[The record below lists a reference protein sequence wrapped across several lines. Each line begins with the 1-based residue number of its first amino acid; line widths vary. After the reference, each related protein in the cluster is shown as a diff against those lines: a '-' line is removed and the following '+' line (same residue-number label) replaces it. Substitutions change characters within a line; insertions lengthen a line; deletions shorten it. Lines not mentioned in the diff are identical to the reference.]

1 MAILATIKS
10 GAGKI
15 AGKVANKG
23 GNIVAKASGLSS
35 AQLEKIEEKR
45 NAYLMEKPET
55 DPESIERLLGSY
67 AIEAYEAYLPQL
79 SELYK
84 PMFIGEADDER
95 SLDNRIRYF
104 EVTKWVTDPTEDN
117 LDKLTNMYH
126 VLSEENCNIALIFNR
141 RVSGTTVY
149 FAVVNN
155 SEKDTPHI
163 ADMFGKRLESS
174 LLGNF
179 PGAEIK
185 KLPHDKLNA
194 GVIPVLKDI
203 KKSSV
208 AIVSNIAS
216 EKSEKF
222 ISQSMEKLIDGI
234 VPSSELEEYT
244 IVLLATPVKEQLERK
259 NALSEL
265 YSKLAPFSTWSTTFT
280 LSETTAV
287 GSSATFGA
295 NLGGSAGRQIGD
307 TATTGTN
314 SSRGTTDSN
323 STAHTDS
330 TNNSTTNGTNSS
342 TSSGTSDSTNQ
353 STSSGT
359 NSSSSIS
366 NMTGENSSTTGGVT
380 LNQSMATN
388 VTASSSATASVA
400 PGGLGGSATV
410 GTSVGET
417 ITLGASESLSTTGG
431 TSSSTTNTST
441 QGTSTTNTSGTGH
454 TVSQIV
460 AQGLSHAETS
470 AKGVSDTVNKGR
482 AITDTIGRMAS
493 NAHSIATNIGMNF
506 GVNFSRSS
514 NVTVL
519 MGKNDALTQN
529 FINYDVKNT
538 LELIEKQI
546 KRVEQSTALGMWDF
560 SAYFMSESPII
571 ANNTAHMYL
580 ALTQGENSYLSQSA
594 VNLWE
599 YREERKDDIANIM
612 DFIRRLQHPE
622 FELDIT
628 PDDPSFDQDWLM
640 YPPHVNATVSLTGRE
655 LAYSLN
661 LPKKSVSGLPVLES
675 VAFGREVQKFTP
687 PSEKTPK
694 TLIAGNVYHMRKED
708 KNIRVKLDMES
719 LCAHTFITGSTGTG
733 KSNFI
738 YNLLEQ
744 IYEEDKHFL
753 VIEPA
758 KGEYKNVLGGFDDVS
773 VYGTNPMYTELLHIN
788 PFSFPKH
795 INVLEHIDRL
805 VEIFNACWPMYAAM
819 PAVLKDAI
827 ERVYKDKGWIF
838 SNPAYY
844 SDDFPTF
851 ADLIKVL
858 PEIMSE
864 SLYSADT
871 KSDYSGALITR
882 VKSLTNG
889 INGEIFCST
898 KEISNEA
905 LFDRNVIVDISRV
918 GSVETKSLI
927 MGILIMKLQEYRMQP
942 DKMNESL
949 QHITVLEEAHNL
961 LRRTSFAQAQ
971 ESSNLQGKSVEM
983 LTNAIAEM
991 RTYGEGFIIADQ
1003 APDMLDEAVIRNTN
1017 TKIIFR
1023 LPDEHDCE
1031 LVGKSIALNDV
1042 QIKELAKLPAFVAVI
1057 HQNDWIEGVL
1067 CKSEKYDKERKYA
1080 FNKKESNISA
1090 YHLMLNIYGISE
1102 KIALSDEEKSE
1113 VLDWINRL
1121 ENGDNTK
1128 RILRKGLAD
1137 ESLTE
1142 EEKLIVAYNVF
1153 GGHRT
1158 AMLLRNAENNEV
1170 GLIRV
1175 RRSIGS
1181 VFSLDSDDKLIDTV
1195 QQYICIAINR
1205 EETCADIARRYQY
1218 FGMNGGIM

>member
-203 KKSSV
+203 KDSSV

-307 TATTGTN
+307 TTTAGTN
-314 SSRGTTDSN
+314 SSRGTTASD
-323 STAHTDS
+323 STAHMDSSTDS
-330 TNNSTTNGTNSS
+330 TTDGTNSS
-342 TSSGTSDSTNQ
+342 TSSGTSDTTNQ
-353 STSSGT
+353 STSQGT
-359 NSSSSIS
+359 STNTSTA
-366 NMTGENSSTTGGVT
+366 NMTGENTSVT
-380 LNQSMATN
+380 DTD
-388 VTASSSATASVA
+388 SATGNVSIT
-400 PGGLGGSATV
+400 PFGIGGS
-410 GTSVGET
+410 GSTSN
-417 ITLGASESLSTTGG
+417 STANQTG
-431 TSSSTTNTST
+431 TSSSTTNTTGS
-441 QGTSTTNTSGTGH
+441 GTSTTNTSGSGH
-454 TVSQIV
+454 TITQT
-460 AQGLSHAETS
+460 ATHGLSHVET
-470 AKGVSDTVNKGR
+470 ATEGLADTVTKGKS
-482 AITDTIGRMAS
+482 ITDTIGRMAS

-529 FINYDVKNT
+529 FVNYDIKNT

-622 FELDIT
+622 FELDIA
-628 PDDPSFDQDWLM
+628 PDDPSFDPDWLM

-675 VAFGREVQKFTP
+675 VAFGREVQRFTP

-708 KNIRVKLDMES
+708 KNIRVKLDMDS

-858 PEIMSE
+858 PDIMIE

-905 LFDRNVIVDISRV
+905 LFNKNVIVDISRV

-942 DKMNESL
+942 DKMNENL

-961 LRRTSFAQAQ
+961 LRRTSFVQAQ

-1057 HQNDWIEGVL
+1057 HQNDWIEAVL

-1102 KIALSDEEKSE
+1102 KIALSDEEKAE

-1170 GLIRV
+1170 GLSRV
-1175 RRSIGS
+1175 RRSIES

>member
-203 KKSSV
+203 KDSSV

-307 TATTGTN
+307 TTTAGTN
-314 SSRGTTDSN
+314 SSRGTTASD

-330 TNNSTTNGTNSS
+330 SNDSTTDGTNSS
-342 TSSGTSDSTNQ
+342 TSSGTSDTTNQ
-353 STSSGT
+353 STSQGT
-359 NSSSSIS
+359 STNTSTA
-366 NMTGENSSTTGGVT
+366 NMTGENTSVT
-380 LNQSMATN
+380 DTD
-388 VTASSSATASVA
+388 SATGNVNIT
-400 PGGLGGSATV
+400 PFGIGGS
-410 GTSVGET
+410 GSTSN
-417 ITLGASESLSTTGG
+417 STANQTG
-431 TSSSTTNTST
+431 TSSSTTNTTGS
-441 QGTSTTNTSGTGH
+441 GTSTTNTSGSGH
-454 TVSQIV
+454 TITQT
-460 AQGLSHAETS
+460 ATHGLSHVETAAEGL
-470 AKGVSDTVNKGR
+470 ADTVTKGKS
-482 AITDTIGRMAS
+482 ITDTIGRMAS

-514 NVTVL
+514 NITVL

-529 FINYDVKNT
+529 FVNHDVKNT

-622 FELDIT
+622 FELDIA
-628 PDDPSFDQDWLM
+628 PDDPSFDPDWLM

-675 VAFGREVQKFTP
+675 VAFGREVQRFTP

-708 KNIRVKLDMES
+708 KNIRVKLDMDS

-858 PEIMSE
+858 PDIMIE

-905 LFDRNVIVDISRV
+905 LFNKNVIVDISRV

-942 DKMNESL
+942 DKMNENL

-961 LRRTSFAQAQ
+961 LRRTSFVQAQ

-1057 HQNDWIEGVL
+1057 HQNDWIEAVL

-1102 KIALSDEEKSE
+1102 KIALSDEEKAE

-1170 GLIRV
+1170 GLSRV
-1175 RRSIGS
+1175 RRSIES

>member
-79 SELYK
+79 SELYR

-307 TATTGTN
+307 TTTAGTN
-314 SSRGTTDSN
+314 SSRGTTASD

-330 TNNSTTNGTNSS
+330 STDSATDGTNSS
-342 TSSGTSDSTNQ
+342 TSSGTSDTTNQ
-353 STSSGT
+353 STSQGT
-359 NSSSSIS
+359 STNTSTAT
-366 NMTGENSSTTGGVT
+366 MTGENTSVT
-380 LNQSMATN
+380 DTD
-388 VTASSSATASVA
+388 SATGNVN
-400 PGGLGGSATV
+400 
-410 GTSVGET
+410 
-417 ITLGASESLSTTGG
+417 ITPFGIGASGSTSNSTANQTG
-431 TSSSTTNTST
+431 TSSSTTNTTGS
-441 QGTSTTNTSGTGH
+441 GTSTTNTSGSGH
-454 TVSQIV
+454 TTTQT
-460 AQGLSHAETS
+460 ATQGLSHAETA
-470 AKGVSDTVNKGR
+470 AKGLADTVTKGKS
-482 AITDTIGRMAS
+482 ITDTIGRMAS

-529 FINYDVKNT
+529 FVNYDVKNT

-546 KRVEQSTALGMWDF
+546 KRVEQSTALGMWEF

-612 DFIRRLQHPE
+612 DFIKRLQHPE
-622 FELDIT
+622 FELDIA
-628 PDDPSFDQDWLM
+628 PDDPSFDPDWLM

-687 PSEKTPK
+687 PSEKMPK

-708 KNIRVKLDMES
+708 KNIRVKLDMDS

-844 SDDFPTF
+844 SDEFPTF

-858 PEIMSE
+858 PVIMSE

-1057 HQNDWIEGVL
+1057 HQNDWIEAVL

-1102 KIALSDEEKSE
+1102 KIALSDEEKAE

-1153 GGHRT
+1153 GGHRN
-1158 AMLLRNAENNEV
+1158 AKLLRNAENNEV
-1170 GLIRV
+1170 GLSRV

>member
-141 RVSGTTVY
+141 RVSGTTVF

-307 TATTGTN
+307 TTTAGTN
-314 SSRGTTDSN
+314 SSRGTTASD

-330 TNNSTTNGTNSS
+330 STDSTTDGTNSS
-342 TSSGTSDSTNQ
+342 TSSGTSDTTNQ
-353 STSSGT
+353 STSQGT
-359 NSSSSIS
+359 STNTSTA
-366 NMTGENSSTTGGVT
+366 NMTGENTSVTDTDSATG
-380 LNQSMATN
+380 N
-388 VTASSSATASVA
+388 VT
-400 PGGLGGSATV
+400 
-410 GTSVGET
+410 
-417 ITLGASESLSTTGG
+417 ITPFGIGASGSTSNSTANQTG
-431 TSSSTTNTST
+431 TSSSTTNTTGS
-441 QGTSTTNTSGTGH
+441 GTSTTNTSGSGH
-454 TVSQIV
+454 TITQT
-460 AQGLSHAETS
+460 ATQGLSHAETA
-470 AKGVSDTVNKGR
+470 AKGLADTVTKGKS
-482 AITDTIGRMAS
+482 ITDTIGRMAS
-493 NAHSIATNIGMNF
+493 TAHSVATNIGMNF

-708 KNIRVKLDMES
+708 KNIRVKLDMDS

-838 SNPAYY
+838 SNPSYY

-858 PEIMSE
+858 PDIMNE

-1031 LVGKSIALNDV
+1031 LVGKSIALSDV

-1057 HQNDWIEGVL
+1057 HQNDWIEAVL
-1067 CKSEKYDKERKYA
+1067 CKSEKYDKERKYS
-1080 FNKKESNISA
+1080 FSKKENNLSA
-1090 YHLMLNIYGISE
+1090 YRLMLNIYGVSE
-1102 KIALSDEEKSE
+1102 KITLSDEEKTE

-1128 RILRKGLAD
+1128 CILRKGLSD

>member
-55 DPESIERLLGSY
+55 DPESIKRLLGSY

-126 VLSEENCNIALIFNR
+126 VLSEESCNIALIFNR

-203 KKSSV
+203 KNSSV

-295 NLGGSAGRQIGD
+295 NLGGSAGKQIGD

-314 SSRGTTDSN
+314 SSRGTTNSD

-330 TNNSTTNGTNSS
+330 STDSTTDGTNSS
-342 TSSGTSDSTNQ
+342 TSSGTSDTTNQ
-353 STSSGT
+353 SASQGTST
-359 NSSSSIS
+359 NTSTA
-366 NMTGENSSTTGGVT
+366 NMTGENASVT
-380 LNQSMATN
+380 DTD
-388 VTASSSATASVA
+388 SATGNVNIT
-400 PGGLGGSATV
+400 PFGIGGSGSTSNSTANQT
-410 GTSVGET
+410 GTT
-417 ITLGASESLSTTGG
+417 
-431 TSSSTTNTST
+431 SSTTNTTGS
-441 QGTSTTNTSGTGH
+441 GTSTTNTSGSGH
-454 TVSQIV
+454 TITQT
-460 AQGLSHAETS
+460 ATQGLSHAETV
-470 AKGVSDTVNKGR
+470 AKGLADTVTKGKS
-482 AITDTIGRMAS
+482 ITDAIGRIAS
-493 NAHSIATNIGMNF
+493 TAHSVATNIGMNF

-529 FINYDVKNT
+529 FVNYDVKNT

-560 SAYFMSESPII
+560 SAYFISESPII

-622 FELDIT
+622 FELDIAQ
-628 PDDPSFDQDWLM
+628 DDPSFDPDWLM

-661 LPKKSVSGLPVLES
+661 LPKKAVSGLPVLES

-687 PSEKTPK
+687 PSEKMPK

-708 KNIRVKLDMES
+708 KNIRVKLDMDS

-788 PFSFPKH
+788 PFSFPNH

-858 PEIMSE
+858 PDIMSE

-889 INGEIFCST
+889 INGEIFCSSM
-898 KEISNEA
+898 EINNEA
-905 LFDRNVIVDISRV
+905 LFDKNVIVDISRV

-942 DKMNESL
+942 DKMNENL

-971 ESSNLQGKSVEM
+971 ESSNLRGKSVEM

-1031 LVGKSIALNDV
+1031 LVGKSIALSDV

-1057 HQNDWIEGVL
+1057 HQNDWIEAVL

-1080 FNKKESNISA
+1080 FNKKETNIPA
-1090 YHLMLNIYGISE
+1090 YHLLLSIYGISE

-1195 QQYICIAINR
+1195 QHYICIAINR

>member
-35 AQLEKIEEKR
+35 VQLEKIEEKR
-45 NAYLMEKPET
+45 NAYLTEKPET

-244 IVLLATPVKEQLERK
+244 IVLLATPVKEQLEMK
-259 NALSEL
+259 NALSKL

-307 TATTGTN
+307 TTTAGTN
-314 SSRGTTDSN
+314 SSRGTTASD

-330 TNNSTTNGTNSS
+330 STDSTTDGTNSS

-353 STSSGT
+353 STSQGT
-359 NSSSSIS
+359 NTNTSTA
-366 NMTGENSSTTGGVT
+366 NMTGENTSVT
-380 LNQSMATN
+380 DTD
-388 VTASSSATASVA
+388 SATGNVSIT
-400 PGGLGGSATV
+400 PFGIGGSGSTSNSTANQT
-410 GTSVGET
+410 GT
-417 ITLGASESLSTTGG
+417 I
-431 TSSSTTNTST
+431 SSTTNTTGS
-441 QGTSTTNTSGTGH
+441 GTSTTNTSGSGH
-454 TVSQIV
+454 TITQT
-460 AQGLSHAETS
+460 ATHGLSHAETA
-470 AKGVSDTVNKGR
+470 AKGLADTVTKGKS
-482 AITDTIGRMAS
+482 ITDTIGRMAS

-529 FINYDVKNT
+529 FVNYDVKNT

-622 FELDIT
+622 FELDIA
-628 PDDPSFDQDWLM
+628 PDDPSFDPDWLM

-687 PSEKTPK
+687 PSEKAPK

-708 KNIRVKLDMES
+708 KNIRVKLDMDS

-905 LFDRNVIVDISRV
+905 LFDKNVIVDMSRV

-942 DKMNESL
+942 DKMNENL

-961 LRRTSFAQAQ
+961 LRRTPFVQAQ
-971 ESSNLQGKSVEM
+971 DSSNLQGKSVEM

-1057 HQNDWIEGVL
+1057 HQNDWIEAVL

-1102 KIALSDEEKSE
+1102 KIALSDEEKAE

>member
-79 SELYK
+79 SELYR

-141 RVSGTTVY
+141 RVSSTTVY

-155 SEKDTPHI
+155 SEKDSPPI

-185 KLPHDKLNA
+185 KLSHDKLNA
-194 GVIPVLKDI
+194 GIIPVLKDI
-203 KKSSV
+203 KNSSV

-234 VPSSELEEYT
+234 VPSNELEEYT

-259 NALSEL
+259 NALSDL
-265 YSKLAPFSTWSTTFT
+265 YSRLAPFSAWSTTFT

-314 SSRGTTDSN
+314 SSRGTTDSD
-323 STAHTDS
+323 SSAHTDS
-330 TNNSTTNGTNSS
+330 TNNSTTDGTNSS
-342 TSSGTSDSTNQ
+342 TSFGTSDSTNQ
-353 STSSGT
+353 STSQGT
-359 NSSSSIS
+359 STNTSTA
-366 NMTGENSSTTGGVT
+366 NMTGENSSVT
-380 LNQSMATN
+380 DTD
-388 VTASSSATASVA
+388 SATGNVN
-400 PGGLGGSATV
+400 
-410 GTSVGET
+410 
-417 ITLGASESLSTTGG
+417 ITPFGIGASGSTSNSTANQTG
-431 TSSSTTNTST
+431 TSSSTTNTTGS
-441 QGTSTTNTSGTGH
+441 GTSTTNTSGSGH
-454 TVSQIV
+454 TITET
-460 AQGLSHAETS
+460 ATQGLSHAETA
-470 AKGVSDTVNKGR
+470 AKGLADTVTKGKS
-482 AITDTIGRMAS
+482 ITDTIGRMAS

-529 FINYDVKNT
+529 FVNYDVKNT

-580 ALTQGENSYLSQSA
+580 ALTQGKDSYLSQSA

-622 FELDIT
+622 FELDIAT
-628 PDDPSFDQDWLM
+628 DDPSFDPDWLM

-708 KNIRVKLDMES
+708 RNIRVKLDMDS

-758 KGEYKNVLGGFDDVS
+758 KGEYKNVLGGFDEVS
-773 VYGTNPMYTELLHIN
+773 VYGTNPMYTEILHIN

-827 ERVYKDKGWIF
+827 ERVYKDKGWVF
-838 SNPAYY
+838 SNPSYY
-844 SDDFPTF
+844 SEDFPTF

-858 PEIMSE
+858 PDIMSE

-889 INGEIFCST
+889 INGEIFCSSM
-898 KEISNEA
+898 EISNES
-905 LFDRNVIVDISRV
+905 LFDKNVIIDISRV

-942 DKMNESL
+942 DKMNENL

-961 LRRTSFAQAQ
+961 LRRTSFSQAQ

-1023 LPDEHDCE
+1023 LPDENDCE
-1031 LVGKSIALNDV
+1031 LVGKSIALTDV

-1057 HQNDWIEGVL
+1057 HQNDWIEAVL

-1080 FNKKESNISA
+1080 FSKKESNIST
-1090 YHLMLNIYGISE
+1090 YHLMQNIYGVSE
-1102 KIALSDEEKSE
+1102 KIALSDEEKAE

-1128 RILRKGLAD
+1128 RILRKGLAN
-1137 ESLTE
+1137 EALTD
-1142 EEKLIVAYNVF
+1142 EEKLIIAYNVF
-1153 GGHRT
+1153 GGQRT
-1158 AMLLRNAENNEV
+1158 AMLLRNAENNEA
-1170 GLIRV
+1170 GLSRV
-1175 RRSIGS
+1175 HRSIGS
-1181 VFSLDSDDKLIDTV
+1181 VFSLDGDDKLIDIV
-1195 QQYICIAINR
+1195 QQFICTAINR
-1205 EETCADIARRYQY
+1205 EEACADIARRYQY

>member
-244 IVLLATPVKEQLERK
+244 IVLLATPIKEQLERK

-280 LSETTAV
+280 LSEATAV

-307 TATTGTN
+307 TTTAGTN
-314 SSRGTTDSN
+314 SSRGTTASD

-330 TNNSTTNGTNSS
+330 STDSTTDGTNSS

-353 STSSGT
+353 STSQGT
-359 NSSSSIS
+359 STNTSTA
-366 NMTGENSSTTGGVT
+366 NMTGENTSVT
-380 LNQSMATN
+380 DTD
-388 VTASSSATASVA
+388 SATGNVN
-400 PGGLGGSATV
+400 
-410 GTSVGET
+410 
-417 ITLGASESLSTTGG
+417 ITPFGIGASGSTSNSTANQTG
-431 TSSSTTNTST
+431 TSSSTTNTTGS
-441 QGTSTTNTSGTGH
+441 GTSTTNTSGSGH
-454 TVSQIV
+454 TITQT
-460 AQGLSHAETS
+460 ATQGLSHAETA
-470 AKGVSDTVNKGR
+470 AKGLADTVTKGKS
-482 AITDTIGRMAS
+482 ITDTIGRMAS

-529 FINYDVKNT
+529 FVNYDVKNT

-708 KNIRVKLDMES
+708 KNIRVKLDMDS

-844 SDDFPTF
+844 SDEFPTF

-858 PEIMSE
+858 PVIMSE

-898 KEISNEA
+898 KEISNEV

-1031 LVGKSIALNDV
+1031 LVGKSIALTNV

-1057 HQNDWIEGVL
+1057 HQNDWIEAVL

-1090 YHLMLNIYGISE
+1090 YHLMLIIYGISE
-1102 KIALSDEEKSE
+1102 KIALSDEEKAE

>member
-141 RVSGTTVY
+141 RVNGTTVY

-203 KKSSV
+203 KDSSV

-307 TATTGTN
+307 TTTAGTN
-314 SSRGTTDSN
+314 SSRGTTASD

-330 TNNSTTNGTNSS
+330 STDSTTDGTNSS

-353 STSSGT
+353 STSQGT
-359 NSSSSIS
+359 STNTSTA
-366 NMTGENSSTTGGVT
+366 NMTGENTSVT
-380 LNQSMATN
+380 DTD
-388 VTASSSATASVA
+388 SATGNVSIT
-400 PGGLGGSATV
+400 PFGIGGS
-410 GTSVGET
+410 GSTSN
-417 ITLGASESLSTTGG
+417 STANQTG
-431 TSSSTTNTST
+431 TSSSTTNTTGS
-441 QGTSTTNTSGTGH
+441 GTSTTNTSGSGH
-454 TVSQIV
+454 TITQT
-460 AQGLSHAETS
+460 ATHGLSHVETAAEGL
-470 AKGVSDTVNKGR
+470 ADTVTKGKS
-482 AITDTIGRMAS
+482 ITDTIGRMAS

-514 NVTVL
+514 NITVL

-529 FINYDVKNT
+529 FVNHDVKNT

-622 FELDIT
+622 FELDIA
-628 PDDPSFDQDWLM
+628 PDDPSFDPDWLM

-675 VAFGREVQKFTP
+675 VAFGREVQRFTP

-708 KNIRVKLDMES
+708 KNIRVKLDMDS

-758 KGEYKNVLGGFDDVS
+758 KGEYKNVLGGFDEVS

-851 ADLIKVL
+851 ADLIKAL

-905 LFDRNVIVDISRV
+905 LFDKNVIVDISRV
-918 GSVETKSLI
+918 GSIETKSLI

-942 DKMNESL
+942 DKMNENL

-961 LRRTSFAQAQ
+961 LRRTSFVQAQ

-1057 HQNDWIEGVL
+1057 HQNDWIEAVL

-1102 KIALSDEEKSE
+1102 KIALSDEEKAE

-1170 GLIRV
+1170 GLSRV

>member
-23 GNIVAKASGLSS
+23 GNVVAKASGLSS

-45 NAYLMEKPET
+45 NAYLTEKPET

-307 TATTGTN
+307 TTTSGTN
-314 SSRGTTDSN
+314 SSRGTTASEG
-323 STAHTDS
+323 SAHTDS
-330 TNNSTTNGTNSS
+330 TNNSTTDGTNST

-353 STSSGT
+353 STSEGT
-359 NSSSSIS
+359 NSSTSVAD
-366 NMTGENSSTTGGVT
+366 MKGENSSTTGGVT
-380 LNQSMATN
+380 LNQSYTSN
-388 VTASSSATASVA
+388 VSETVSVA
-400 PGGLGGSATV
+400 PGGMGGSA
-410 GTSVGET
+410 SVSQSLS
-417 ITLGASESLSTTGG
+417 LGASESLSTTGG

-454 TVSQIV
+454 TVSQTV
-460 AQGLSHAETS
+460 AQGLSHAETA
-470 AKGVSDTVNKGR
+470 AKGVSNTVNRGR

-493 NAHSIATNIGMNF
+493 TAHSIATNIGMNF

-529 FINYDVKNT
+529 FVNYDVKNT

-612 DFIRRLQHPE
+612 EFIRRLQHPE

-628 PDDPSFDQDWLM
+628 PDDPSFDPDWLM

-687 PSEKTPK
+687 PSEKIPK

-708 KNIRVKLDMES
+708 KNIRVKLDMDS

-844 SDDFPTF
+844 SDEFPTF

-858 PEIMSE
+858 PVIMSE

-1023 LPDEHDCE
+1023 LPDENDCE
-1031 LVGKSIALNDV
+1031 LVGKSIALTDV
-1042 QIKELAKLPAFVAVI
+1042 QINELAKLPAFVAVI
-1057 HQNDWIEGVL
+1057 HQNDWIEAVL

-1102 KIALSDEEKSE
+1102 KIALSDEEKAE

>member
-307 TATTGTN
+307 TTTAGTN
-314 SSRGTTDSN
+314 SSRGTTVSD

-330 TNNSTTNGTNSS
+330 STDSTTDGTNSS
-342 TSSGTSDSTNQ
+342 TSSGTSDTTNQ
-353 STSSGT
+353 STSQGT
-359 NSSSSIS
+359 STNTSTA
-366 NMTGENSSTTGGVT
+366 NMTGENTSVT
-380 LNQSMATN
+380 DTD
-388 VTASSSATASVA
+388 SATGNVN
-400 PGGLGGSATV
+400 
-410 GTSVGET
+410 
-417 ITLGASESLSTTGG
+417 ITPFGIGASGSTSNSTANQTG
-431 TSSSTTNTST
+431 TSSSTTNTTGS
-441 QGTSTTNTSGTGH
+441 GTSTTNTSGSGH
-454 TVSQIV
+454 TITQT
-460 AQGLSHAETS
+460 ATQGLSHAETA
-470 AKGVSDTVNKGR
+470 AKGLADTVTKGKS
-482 AITDTIGRMAS
+482 ITDTIGRMAS

-529 FINYDVKNT
+529 FVNYDVKNT

-580 ALTQGENSYLSQSA
+580 ALTQGEDSYLSQSA

-612 DFIRRLQHPE
+612 GFIRRLQHPE
-622 FELDIT
+622 FELVIA
-628 PDDPSFDQDWLM
+628 PDDPSFDPDWLM

-675 VAFGREVQKFTP
+675 VAFGREVQRFTP

-708 KNIRVKLDMES
+708 KNIRVKLDMDS

-827 ERVYKDKGWIF
+827 EKVYKDKGWVF

-844 SDDFPTF
+844 NDDFPTF

-858 PEIMSE
+858 PDIMSE

-905 LFDRNVIVDISRV
+905 LFDKNVIVDISRV

-1031 LVGKSIALNDV
+1031 LVGKSIALTNV

-1057 HQNDWIEGVL
+1057 HQNDWIEAVL

-1080 FNKKESNISA
+1080 FSKKEGNMSA
-1090 YHLMLNIYGISE
+1090 YRLMLNIYGVSE
-1102 KIALSDEEKSE
+1102 KITLSDEEKTE

-1128 RILRKGLAD
+1128 RILRKGLTD
-1137 ESLTE
+1137 EALTE

-1153 GGHRT
+1153 GGQRT
-1158 AMLLRNAENNEV
+1158 AMLLRNAENNEI
-1170 GLIRV
+1170 GLSRV
-1175 RRSIGS
+1175 RSSIGS
-1181 VFSLDSDDKLIDTV
+1181 VFSLDNDDKLIDNV

>member
-141 RVSGTTVY
+141 RVNGTTVY

-203 KKSSV
+203 KDSSV

-307 TATTGTN
+307 TTTAGTN
-314 SSRGTTDSN
+314 SSRGTTASD

-330 TNNSTTNGTNSS
+330 STDSTTDGTNSS

-353 STSSGT
+353 STSQGT
-359 NSSSSIS
+359 STNTSTA
-366 NMTGENSSTTGGVT
+366 NMTGENTSVT
-380 LNQSMATN
+380 DTD
-388 VTASSSATASVA
+388 SATGNVSIT
-400 PGGLGGSATV
+400 PFGIGGS
-410 GTSVGET
+410 GSTSN
-417 ITLGASESLSTTGG
+417 STANQTG
-431 TSSSTTNTST
+431 TSSSTTNTTGS
-441 QGTSTTNTSGTGH
+441 GTSTTNTSGSGH
-454 TVSQIV
+454 TITQT
-460 AQGLSHAETS
+460 ATHGLSHVETAAEGL
-470 AKGVSDTVNKGR
+470 ADTVTKGKS
-482 AITDTIGRMAS
+482 ITDTIGRMAS

-514 NVTVL
+514 NITVL

-529 FINYDVKNT
+529 FVNHDVKNT

-622 FELDIT
+622 FELDIA
-628 PDDPSFDQDWLM
+628 PDDPSFDPDWLM

-675 VAFGREVQKFTP
+675 VAFGREVQRFTP

-708 KNIRVKLDMES
+708 KNIRVKLDMDS

-758 KGEYKNVLGGFDDVS
+758 KGEYKNVLGGFDEVS

-851 ADLIKVL
+851 ADLIKAL

-905 LFDRNVIVDISRV
+905 LFDKNVIVDISRV

-942 DKMNESL
+942 DKMNENL

-961 LRRTSFAQAQ
+961 LRRTSFVQAQ

-1057 HQNDWIEGVL
+1057 HQNDWIEAVL

-1102 KIALSDEEKSE
+1102 KIALSDEEKAE

-1153 GGHRT
+1153 DGHRT

-1170 GLIRV
+1170 GLSRV

>member
-307 TATTGTN
+307 TTTAGTN
-314 SSRGTTDSN
+314 SSRGTTASD

-330 TNNSTTNGTNSS
+330 STDSTTDGTNST

-353 STSSGT
+353 STSQGT
-359 NSSSSIS
+359 STNTSTA
-366 NMTGENSSTTGGVT
+366 NMTGENTSVT
-380 LNQSMATN
+380 DTD
-388 VTASSSATASVA
+388 SATGNVSIT
-400 PGGLGGSATV
+400 PFGIGGS
-410 GTSVGET
+410 GSTSN
-417 ITLGASESLSTTGG
+417 STANQTG
-431 TSSSTTNTST
+431 TSSSTTNMTGS
-441 QGTSTTNTSGTGH
+441 GTSTTNTSGSGH
-454 TVSQIV
+454 TITQT
-460 AQGLSHAETS
+460 ATQGLSHAETA
-470 AKGVSDTVNKGR
+470 AKGLADTVTKGKS
-482 AITDTIGRMAS
+482 ITDTIGRMAS
-493 NAHSIATNIGMNF
+493 TAHSVATNIGMNF

-529 FINYDVKNT
+529 FVNYDVKNT

-622 FELDIT
+622 FELDIA
-628 PDDPSFDQDWLM
+628 PDDPSFDSDWLM

-708 KNIRVKLDMES
+708 KNIRVKLDMDS

-838 SNPAYY
+838 SNPVYY

-1057 HQNDWIEGVL
+1057 HQNDWIEAVL

-1102 KIALSDEEKSE
+1102 KIALSDEEKAE

-1153 GGHRT
+1153 GGHRN
-1158 AMLLRNAENNEV
+1158 AKLLRNAENNEV
-1170 GLIRV
+1170 GLSRV

-1181 VFSLDSDDKLIDTV
+1181 VFSFDSDDKLIDTV

>member
-155 SEKDTPHI
+155 SEKDIPHI

-216 EKSEKF
+216 EKSENF

-307 TATTGTN
+307 TTTAGTN
-314 SSRGTTDSN
+314 SSRGTTASD

-330 TNNSTTNGTNSS
+330 STDSTTDGTNSS

-353 STSSGT
+353 STSQGT
-359 NSSSSIS
+359 STNTSTA
-366 NMTGENSSTTGGVT
+366 NMTGENTSVT
-380 LNQSMATN
+380 DTD
-388 VTASSSATASVA
+388 SATGNVN
-400 PGGLGGSATV
+400 
-410 GTSVGET
+410 
-417 ITLGASESLSTTGG
+417 ITPFGIGASGSTSNSTANQTG
-431 TSSSTTNTST
+431 TSSSTTNTTGS
-441 QGTSTTNTSGTGH
+441 GTSTTNTSGSGH
-454 TVSQIV
+454 TITQT
-460 AQGLSHAETS
+460 ATQGLSHAET
-470 AKGVSDTVNKGR
+470 AVKGLADTVTKGKS
-482 AITDTIGRMAS
+482 ITDTIGRMAS

-529 FINYDVKNT
+529 FVNYDVKNT

-622 FELDIT
+622 FELDIA
-628 PDDPSFDQDWLM
+628 PDNPSFDPDWLM

-687 PSEKTPK
+687 PSEKAPK

-708 KNIRVKLDMES
+708 KNIRVKLDMDS
-719 LCAHTFITGSTGTG
+719 LCAHTFIAGSTGTG

-844 SDDFPTF
+844 SEDFPTF

-858 PEIMSE
+858 PDIMNE

-905 LFDRNVIVDISRV
+905 LFDKNVIVDISRV
-918 GSVETKSLI
+918 GSIETKSLI

-1031 LVGKSIALNDV
+1031 LVGKSIALTDV

-1057 HQNDWIEGVL
+1057 HQNDWIEAVL
-1067 CKSEKYDKERKYA
+1067 CKSEKYDKERKYT
-1080 FNKKESNISA
+1080 FSKKESNISA
-1090 YHLMLNIYGISE
+1090 YHLMLNIYDISE
-1102 KIALSDEEKSE
+1102 KIALSDEEKAE

-1153 GGHRT
+1153 GGQRT
-1158 AMLLRNAENNEV
+1158 ALLLRNAESNEV
-1170 GLIRV
+1170 GLSRV

-1181 VFSLDSDDKLIDTV
+1181 VFSLDGDDKLIDTV

>member
-203 KKSSV
+203 KDSSV

-307 TATTGTN
+307 TTTAGTN
-314 SSRGTTDSN
+314 SSRGTTASD
-323 STAHTDS
+323 STAHMDSSTDS
-330 TNNSTTNGTNSS
+330 TTDGTNSS
-342 TSSGTSDSTNQ
+342 TSSGTSDTTNQ
-353 STSSGT
+353 STSQGT
-359 NSSSSIS
+359 STNTSTA
-366 NMTGENSSTTGGVT
+366 NMTGENTSVT
-380 LNQSMATN
+380 DTD
-388 VTASSSATASVA
+388 SATGNVSIT
-400 PGGLGGSATV
+400 PFGIGGS
-410 GTSVGET
+410 GSTSN
-417 ITLGASESLSTTGG
+417 STANQTG
-431 TSSSTTNTST
+431 TSSSTTNTTGS
-441 QGTSTTNTSGTGH
+441 GTSTTNTSGSGH
-454 TVSQIV
+454 TITQT
-460 AQGLSHAETS
+460 ATHGLSHVET
-470 AKGVSDTVNKGR
+470 ATEGLADTVTKGKS
-482 AITDTIGRMAS
+482 ITDTIGRMAS

-529 FINYDVKNT
+529 FVNYDIKNT

-580 ALTQGENSYLSQSA
+580 ALTQSENSYLSQSA

-622 FELDIT
+622 FELDIA
-628 PDDPSFDQDWLM
+628 PDDPSFDPDWLM

-675 VAFGREVQKFTP
+675 VAFGREVQRFTP

-708 KNIRVKLDMES
+708 KNIRVKLDMDS

-858 PEIMSE
+858 PDIMIE

-905 LFDRNVIVDISRV
+905 LFNKNVIVDISRV

-942 DKMNESL
+942 DKMNENL

-961 LRRTSFAQAQ
+961 LRRTSFVQAQ

-1057 HQNDWIEGVL
+1057 HQNDWIEAVL

-1102 KIALSDEEKSE
+1102 KIALSDEEKAE

-1170 GLIRV
+1170 GLSRV
-1175 RRSIGS
+1175 RRSIES

>member
-10 GAGKI
+10 GADKI

-155 SEKDTPHI
+155 SEKDIPHI

-216 EKSEKF
+216 EKSENF

-307 TATTGTN
+307 TTTAGTN
-314 SSRGTTDSN
+314 SSRGTTASD

-330 TNNSTTNGTNSS
+330 STDSTTDGTNSS

-353 STSSGT
+353 STSQGT
-359 NSSSSIS
+359 STNTSTA
-366 NMTGENSSTTGGVT
+366 NMTGENTSVT
-380 LNQSMATN
+380 DTD
-388 VTASSSATASVA
+388 SATGNVN
-400 PGGLGGSATV
+400 
-410 GTSVGET
+410 
-417 ITLGASESLSTTGG
+417 ITPFGIGASGSTSNSTANQTG
-431 TSSSTTNTST
+431 TSSSTTNTTGS
-441 QGTSTTNTSGTGH
+441 GTSTTNTSGSGH
-454 TVSQIV
+454 TITKT
-460 AQGLSHAETS
+460 ATQGLSHAETA
-470 AKGVSDTVNKGR
+470 AKGLADTVTKGKS
-482 AITDTIGRMAS
+482 ITDTIGRMAS
-493 NAHSIATNIGMNF
+493 TAHSVATNIGMNF

-514 NVTVL
+514 NVMVL

-622 FELDIT
+622 FELDIA
-628 PDDPSFDQDWLM
+628 PDNPSFDPDWLM

-687 PSEKTPK
+687 PSEKAPK

-708 KNIRVKLDMES
+708 KNIRVKLDMDS
-719 LCAHTFITGSTGTG
+719 LCAHTFIAGSTGTG

-844 SDDFPTF
+844 SEDFPTF

-858 PEIMSE
+858 PDIMNE

-905 LFDRNVIVDISRV
+905 LFDKNVIVDISRV
-918 GSVETKSLI
+918 GSIETKSLI

-1031 LVGKSIALNDV
+1031 LVGKSIALTDV

-1057 HQNDWIEGVL
+1057 HQNDWIEAVL
-1067 CKSEKYDKERKYA
+1067 CKSEKYDKERKYT
-1080 FNKKESNISA
+1080 FSKKESNISA
-1090 YHLMLNIYGISE
+1090 YHLMLNIYDISE
-1102 KIALSDEEKSE
+1102 KIALSDEEKAE

-1153 GGHRT
+1153 GGQRT
-1158 AMLLRNAENNEV
+1158 ALLLRNAESNEV
-1170 GLIRV
+1170 GLSRV

-1181 VFSLDSDDKLIDTV
+1181 VFSLDGDDKLIDTV

>member
-203 KKSSV
+203 KDSSV

-307 TATTGTN
+307 TTTAGTN
-314 SSRGTTDSN
+314 SSRGTTASD

-330 TNNSTTNGTNSS
+330 STDSTTDGTNSS
-342 TSSGTSDSTNQ
+342 TSSGTSDTTNQ
-353 STSSGT
+353 STSQGT
-359 NSSSSIS
+359 STNTSTA
-366 NMTGENSSTTGGVT
+366 NMTGENTSVT
-380 LNQSMATN
+380 DTD
-388 VTASSSATASVA
+388 SATGNVSIT
-400 PGGLGGSATV
+400 PFGIGGSGSTSNSTANQT
-410 GTSVGET
+410 GT
-417 ITLGASESLSTTGG
+417 I
-431 TSSSTTNTST
+431 SSTTNTTGS
-441 QGTSTTNTSGTGH
+441 GTSTTNTSGSGH
-454 TVSQIV
+454 TITQT
-460 AQGLSHAETS
+460 ATHGLSHVETA
-470 AKGVSDTVNKGR
+470 AKGLADTVTKGKS
-482 AITDTIGRMAS
+482 ITDTIGRMAS

-529 FINYDVKNT
+529 FVNYDVKNT

-622 FELDIT
+622 FELDIA
-628 PDDPSFDQDWLM
+628 PDDPSFDPDWLM

-687 PSEKTPK
+687 PSEKAPK

-708 KNIRVKLDMES
+708 KNIRVKLDMDS

-819 PAVLKDAI
+819 PAVLKDAM

-905 LFDRNVIVDISRV
+905 LFDKNVIVDISRV

-942 DKMNESL
+942 DEMNENL

-961 LRRTSFAQAQ
+961 LRRTSFVQAQ

-1057 HQNDWIEGVL
+1057 HQNDWIEAVL

-1102 KIALSDEEKSE
+1102 KIALSDEEKAE

>member
-179 PGAEIK
+179 PGAKIK

-307 TATTGTN
+307 TTTAGTN
-314 SSRGTTDSN
+314 SSRGTTASD

-330 TNNSTTNGTNSS
+330 STDSTTDGTNSS

-353 STSSGT
+353 STSQGT
-359 NSSSSIS
+359 STNTSTA
-366 NMTGENSSTTGGVT
+366 NMTGENTSVTDTDSATG
-380 LNQSMATN
+380 N
-388 VTASSSATASVA
+388 VT
-400 PGGLGGSATV
+400 
-410 GTSVGET
+410 
-417 ITLGASESLSTTGG
+417 ITPFGIGASGSTSNSTANQTG
-431 TSSSTTNTST
+431 TSSSTTNTTGS
-441 QGTSTTNTSGTGH
+441 GTSTTNTSGSGH
-454 TVSQIV
+454 TITQT
-460 AQGLSHAETS
+460 ATQGLSHAETA
-470 AKGVSDTVNKGR
+470 AKGLADTVTKGKS
-482 AITDTIGRMAS
+482 ITDTIGRMAS

-529 FINYDVKNT
+529 FVNYDVKNT

-628 PDDPSFDQDWLM
+628 PDDPSFDPDWLM

-655 LAYSLN
+655 FAYSLN

-708 KNIRVKLDMES
+708 KNIRVKLDMDS

-1031 LVGKSIALNDV
+1031 LVGKSIALNGV

-1057 HQNDWIEGVL
+1057 HQNDWIEAVL

-1102 KIALSDEEKSE
+1102 KIALSDEEKAE

-1153 GGHRT
+1153 GGHRN
-1158 AMLLRNAENNEV
+1158 AKLLRNAENNEV
-1170 GLIRV
+1170 GLSRV

>member
-141 RVSGTTVY
+141 RVNGTTVY

-203 KKSSV
+203 KDSSV

-307 TATTGTN
+307 TTTAGTN
-314 SSRGTTDSN
+314 SSRGTTASD

-330 TNNSTTNGTNSS
+330 STDSTTDGTNSS

-353 STSSGT
+353 STSQGT
-359 NSSSSIS
+359 STNTSTA
-366 NMTGENSSTTGGVT
+366 NMTGENTSVT
-380 LNQSMATN
+380 DTD
-388 VTASSSATASVA
+388 SATGNVSIT
-400 PGGLGGSATV
+400 PFGIGGS
-410 GTSVGET
+410 GSTSN
-417 ITLGASESLSTTGG
+417 STANQTG
-431 TSSSTTNTST
+431 TSSSTTNTTGS
-441 QGTSTTNTSGTGH
+441 GTSTTNTSGSGH
-454 TVSQIV
+454 TITQT
-460 AQGLSHAETS
+460 ATHGLSHVETAAEGL
-470 AKGVSDTVNKGR
+470 ADTVTKGKS
-482 AITDTIGRMAS
+482 ITDTIGRMAS

-514 NVTVL
+514 NITVL

-529 FINYDVKNT
+529 FVNHDVKNT

-622 FELDIT
+622 FELDIA
-628 PDDPSFDQDWLM
+628 PDDPSFDPDWLM

-675 VAFGREVQKFTP
+675 VAFGREVQRFTP

-708 KNIRVKLDMES
+708 KNIRVKLDMDS

-758 KGEYKNVLGGFDDVS
+758 KGEYKNVLGGFDEVS

-851 ADLIKVL
+851 ADLIKAL

-905 LFDRNVIVDISRV
+905 LFEKNVIVDISRV
-918 GSVETKSLI
+918 GSIETKSLI

-942 DKMNESL
+942 DKMNENL

-961 LRRTSFAQAQ
+961 LRRTSFVQAQ

-1057 HQNDWIEGVL
+1057 HQNDWIEAVL

-1102 KIALSDEEKSE
+1102 KIALSDEEKAE

-1170 GLIRV
+1170 GLSRV

>member
-265 YSKLAPFSTWSTTFT
+265 YSRLAPFSAWSTTFT

-314 SSRGTTDSN
+314 SSRGTTDSD

-330 TNNSTTNGTNSS
+330 TNNSTTDGTNSS

-359 NSSSSIS
+359 NSSLSVA
-366 NMTGENSSTTGGVT
+366 NMTGENSSTTGGIT
-380 LNQSMATN
+380 LNQSSATN
-388 VTASSSATASVA
+388 VSATTSAA
-400 PGGLGGSATV
+400 PMGVGGSAT
-410 GTSVGET
+410 VGET

-431 TSSSTTNTST
+431 TSSSTTNAST

-454 TVSQIV
+454 TVSQTV
-460 AQGLSHAETS
+460 AQGLSHAET
-470 AKGVSDTVNKGR
+470 AVKGVSDTVNKGR
-482 AITDTIGRMAS
+482 AITDNIGRMAS

-514 NVTVL
+514 NITVL

-529 FINYDVKNT
+529 FVNYDVKNT

-675 VAFGREVQKFTP
+675 VAFGREVQRFTP

-708 KNIRVKLDMES
+708 KNIRVKLDIDS

-905 LFDRNVIVDISRV
+905 LFDKNVIVDISRV

-942 DKMNESL
+942 DKMNENL

-961 LRRTSFAQAQ
+961 LRRTPFVQAQ
-971 ESSNLQGKSVEM
+971 DSSNLQGKSVEM

-1057 HQNDWIEGVL
+1057 HQNDWIEAVL

-1090 YHLMLNIYGISE
+1090 YHLMLNIYGIFE
-1102 KIALSDEEKSE
+1102 KIALSDEEKAE

>member
-45 NAYLMEKPET
+45 NAYLMKKPET

-203 KKSSV
+203 KDSSV

-307 TATTGTN
+307 TTTAGTN
-314 SSRGTTDSN
+314 SSRGTTASD

-330 TNNSTTNGTNSS
+330 STDSTTDGTNSS
-342 TSSGTSDSTNQ
+342 TSSGTSDTTNQ
-353 STSSGT
+353 STSQGT
-359 NSSSSIS
+359 STNTSTA
-366 NMTGENSSTTGGVT
+366 NMTGENTSVT
-380 LNQSMATN
+380 DTD
-388 VTASSSATASVA
+388 SATGNVNNT
-400 PGGLGGSATV
+400 PFGIGGS
-410 GTSVGET
+410 GSTSN
-417 ITLGASESLSTTGG
+417 STANQTG
-431 TSSSTTNTST
+431 TSSSTTNTTGS
-441 QGTSTTNTSGTGH
+441 GTSTTNTSGSGH
-454 TVSQIV
+454 TITQT
-460 AQGLSHAETS
+460 ATHGLSHVETA
-470 AKGVSDTVNKGR
+470 AKGLADTVTKGKS
-482 AITDTIGRMAS
+482 ITDTIGRMAS

-514 NVTVL
+514 NITVL

-529 FINYDVKNT
+529 FVNHDVKNT

-622 FELDIT
+622 FELDIA
-628 PDDPSFDQDWLM
+628 PDDQSFDPDWLM

-675 VAFGREVQKFTP
+675 VAFGREVQRFTP

-708 KNIRVKLDMES
+708 KNIRVKLDMDS

-773 VYGTNPMYTELLHIN
+773 VYGTNPMHTELLHIN

-858 PEIMSE
+858 PDIMIE

-905 LFDRNVIVDISRV
+905 LFNKNVIVDISRV

-942 DKMNESL
+942 DKMNENL

-961 LRRTSFAQAQ
+961 LRRTSFVQAQ

-1057 HQNDWIEGVL
+1057 HQNDWIEAVL

-1102 KIALSDEEKSE
+1102 KIALSDEEKAE

-1170 GLIRV
+1170 GLSRV
-1175 RRSIGS
+1175 RRSIES

>member
-203 KKSSV
+203 KDSSV

-307 TATTGTN
+307 TTTAGTN
-314 SSRGTTDSN
+314 SSRGTTASD

-330 TNNSTTNGTNSS
+330 STDSTTDGTNSS

-353 STSSGT
+353 STSQGT
-359 NSSSSIS
+359 STNTSTA
-366 NMTGENSSTTGGVT
+366 NMTGENTSVT
-380 LNQSMATN
+380 DTD
-388 VTASSSATASVA
+388 SATGNVSIT
-400 PGGLGGSATV
+400 PFGIGGS
-410 GTSVGET
+410 GSTSN
-417 ITLGASESLSTTGG
+417 STANQTG
-431 TSSSTTNTST
+431 TSSSTTNTTGS
-441 QGTSTTNTSGTGH
+441 GTSTTNTSGSGH
-454 TVSQIV
+454 TITQT
-460 AQGLSHAETS
+460 ATHGLSHVETAAEGL
-470 AKGVSDTVNKGR
+470 ADTVTKGKS
-482 AITDTIGRMAS
+482 ITDTIGRMAS

-514 NVTVL
+514 NITVL

-529 FINYDVKNT
+529 FVNHDVKNT

-622 FELDIT
+622 FELDIA
-628 PDDPSFDQDWLM
+628 PDDPSFDPDWLM

-675 VAFGREVQKFTP
+675 VAFGREVQRFTP

-708 KNIRVKLDMES
+708 KNIRVKLDMDS

-758 KGEYKNVLGGFDDVS
+758 KGEYKNVLGGFDEVS

-851 ADLIKVL
+851 ADLIKAL

-905 LFDRNVIVDISRV
+905 LFDKNVIVDISRV
-918 GSVETKSLI
+918 GSIETKSLI

-942 DKMNESL
+942 DKMNENL

-961 LRRTSFAQAQ
+961 LRRTSFVQAQ

-1057 HQNDWIEGVL
+1057 HQNDWIEAVL

-1102 KIALSDEEKSE
+1102 KIALSDEEKAE

-1170 GLIRV
+1170 GLSRV

>member
-141 RVSGTTVY
+141 RVNGTTVY

-203 KKSSV
+203 KDSSV

-307 TATTGTN
+307 TTTAGTN
-314 SSRGTTDSN
+314 SSRGTTASD

-330 TNNSTTNGTNSS
+330 STDSTTDGTNSS

-353 STSSGT
+353 STSQGT
-359 NSSSSIS
+359 STNTSRA
-366 NMTGENSSTTGGVT
+366 NMTGENTSVT
-380 LNQSMATN
+380 DTD
-388 VTASSSATASVA
+388 SATGNVSIT
-400 PGGLGGSATV
+400 PFGIGGS
-410 GTSVGET
+410 GSTSN
-417 ITLGASESLSTTGG
+417 STANQTG
-431 TSSSTTNTST
+431 TSSSTTNTTGS
-441 QGTSTTNTSGTGH
+441 GTSTTNTSGSGH
-454 TVSQIV
+454 TITQT
-460 AQGLSHAETS
+460 ATHGLSHVETAAEGL
-470 AKGVSDTVNKGR
+470 ADTVTKGKS
-482 AITDTIGRMAS
+482 ITDTIGRMAS

-514 NVTVL
+514 NITVL

-529 FINYDVKNT
+529 FVNHDVKNT

-622 FELDIT
+622 FELDIA
-628 PDDPSFDQDWLM
+628 PDDPSFDPDWLM

-675 VAFGREVQKFTP
+675 VAFGREVQRFTP

-708 KNIRVKLDMES
+708 KNIRVKLDMDS

-758 KGEYKNVLGGFDDVS
+758 KGEYKNVLGGFDEVS

-851 ADLIKVL
+851 ADLIKAL

-905 LFDRNVIVDISRV
+905 LFDKNVIVDISRV
-918 GSVETKSLI
+918 GSIETKSLI

-942 DKMNESL
+942 DKMNENL

-961 LRRTSFAQAQ
+961 LRRTSFVQAQ

-1057 HQNDWIEGVL
+1057 HQNDWIEAVL

-1102 KIALSDEEKSE
+1102 KIALSDEEKAE

-1170 GLIRV
+1170 GLSRV

>member
-45 NAYLMEKPET
+45 NAYLTEKPET

-79 SELYK
+79 SELYR
-84 PMFIGEADDER
+84 PMFIGDADDER

-194 GVIPVLKDI
+194 GVIPVLKGI

-307 TATTGTN
+307 TTTAGTN
-314 SSRGTTDSN
+314 SSRGTTASEG
-323 STAHTDS
+323 SAHTDS
-330 TNNSTTNGTNSS
+330 TNNSTTDGTNST

-353 STSSGT
+353 STSEGT
-359 NSSSSIS
+359 NSSTSVAD
-366 NMTGENSSTTGGVT
+366 MKGESSSTTGGVT
-380 LNQSMATN
+380 LNQSYTSN
-388 VTASSSATASVA
+388 VSETLSVA
-400 PGGLGGSATV
+400 PGGMGGSA
-410 GTSVGET
+410 SVSQSLS
-417 ITLGASESLSTTGG
+417 LGASESLSTTGG

-454 TVSQIV
+454 TVSQTV
-460 AQGLSHAETS
+460 AQGLSHAETA
-470 AKGVSDTVNKGR
+470 AKGVSNTVNRGR
-482 AITDTIGRMAS
+482 AITDTIGRTAS
-493 NAHSIATNIGMNF
+493 TAHSIATNIGMNF

-529 FINYDVKNT
+529 FVNYDVKNT

-622 FELDIT
+622 FELDIA
-628 PDDPSFDQDWLM
+628 PDDPSFDPDWLM

-687 PSEKTPK
+687 PSEKAPK

-708 KNIRVKLDMES
+708 KNIRVKLDMDS

-744 IYEEDKHFL
+744 VYEEDKHFL

-844 SDDFPTF
+844 SDEFPTF

-898 KEISNEA
+898 KEISNKA
-905 LFDRNVIVDISRV
+905 LFDKNVIVDISRV
-918 GSVETKSLI
+918 GSIETKSLI

-1031 LVGKSIALNDV
+1031 LVGKSISLNDV

-1057 HQNDWIEGVL
+1057 HQNDWIEAVL

-1102 KIALSDEEKSE
+1102 KIALSDEEKAE

-1153 GGHRT
+1153 GGHRN
-1158 AMLLRNAENNEV
+1158 AKLLRNAENNEV

-1181 VFSLDSDDKLIDTV
+1181 VFSLDNDDKLIDTV

-1218 FGMNGGIM
+1218 FGMNGGIR

>member
-155 SEKDTPHI
+155 SEKDIPHI

-194 GVIPVLKDI
+194 GIIPVLKDI
-203 KKSSV
+203 KNSSV

-307 TATTGTN
+307 TTTAGTN
-314 SSRGTTDSN
+314 SSRGTTVSD

-330 TNNSTTNGTNSS
+330 STDSTTDGTNSS
-342 TSSGTSDSTNQ
+342 TSSGTSDTTNQ
-353 STSSGT
+353 STSQGT
-359 NSSSSIS
+359 STNTSTA
-366 NMTGENSSTTGGVT
+366 NMTGENTSVTDTDSATG
-380 LNQSMATN
+380 N
-388 VTASSSATASVA
+388 VT
-400 PGGLGGSATV
+400 
-410 GTSVGET
+410 
-417 ITLGASESLSTTGG
+417 ITPFGIGASGSTSNSTANQTG
-431 TSSSTTNTST
+431 TSSSTTNTTGS
-441 QGTSTTNTSGTGH
+441 GTSTTNTSGSGH
-454 TVSQIV
+454 TITQT
-460 AQGLSHAETS
+460 ATQGLSHAET
-470 AKGVSDTVNKGR
+470 AVKGLADTVTKGKS
-482 AITDTIGRMAS
+482 ITDTIGRMAS

-529 FINYDVKNT
+529 FVNYDVKNT

-628 PDDPSFDQDWLM
+628 PDDPSFDPDWLM

-708 KNIRVKLDMES
+708 KNIRVKLDMDS
-719 LCAHTFITGSTGTG
+719 LCAHTFIAGSTGTG

-844 SDDFPTF
+844 SEDFPTF

-858 PEIMSE
+858 PDIMNE

-905 LFDRNVIVDISRV
+905 LFDKNVIVDISRV
-918 GSVETKSLI
+918 GSIETKSLI

-1031 LVGKSIALNDV
+1031 LVGKSIALTDV

-1057 HQNDWIEGVL
+1057 HQNDWIEAVL
-1067 CKSEKYDKERKYA
+1067 CKSEKYDKERKYT
-1080 FNKKESNISA
+1080 FSKKESNISA

-1153 GGHRT
+1153 GGQRT
-1158 AMLLRNAENNEV
+1158 ALLLRNAESNEV
-1170 GLIRV
+1170 GLSRV

-1181 VFSLDSDDKLIDTV
+1181 VFSLDGDDKLIDTV